1 MSQSRRVTSAR
12 GPTSAGPAYVL
23 DLSPNGLGAVRA
35 LARRGIRVR
44 SFDCDPSREGL
55 RSRIGQPAL
64 CPDPTRQPERL
75 LAFLGDLASTEP
87 QPPFLLPC
95 NDKFAEFVSDHRDH
109 LARGFT
115 FVLPRPELSKAFLE
129 KSETYEF
136 AAGAGVPVPRTAV
149 VTAGSADSI
158 DLPPGFPFPAILKP
172 SLAYAL
178 WGLTKNKVLVVRNAA
193 EAARTLG
200 RLPRHIAYVLQE
212 VIPGEETRLFFY
224 STYRDGRGR
233 NLAEFVSRK
242 VRQFP
247 PGFGTSTL
255 FESAHDEEVLRLGR
269 SLFDHVGYTG
279 LGSAEFK
286 RDPRD
291 GRLKLIEVNSRL
303 WLFHPLSVP
312 TGVDFPLTA
321 YLDATDQPVPPQ
333 TQSRETVKWVYL
345 GRDLAVAFFQWR
357 DGRLTL
363 GEWLASYRGVKTSAL
378 WDSAD
383 PGPALYLPWGYL
395 TRLLRRRG
403 KRVWPDGDAQVAAGL
418 SEERPAIPE
427 LSWSEQMATLSPHP
441 KPKHGR

>member
-1 MSQSRRVTSAR
+1 MNTS
-12 GPTSAGPAYVL
+12 SPAYIL
-23 DLSPNGLGAVRA
+23 DLSPNGLAAVRA
-35 LARRGIRVR
+35 LARRGVKVR

-55 RSRIGQPAL
+55 RSRFGQPVL
-64 CPDPTRQPERL
+64 CPDPTLQPEGL
-75 LAFLGDLASTEP
+75 LAFLDGLASTEP

-95 NDKFAEFVSDHRDH
+95 NDKFAAFVSDHRDH
-109 LARGFT
+109 LARSFT
-115 FVLPRPELSKAFLE
+115 FVLPRPELSKTFLE
-129 KSETYEF
+129 KSETYEL

-149 VTAGSADSI
+149 VAAGLVDAA

-172 SLAYAL
+172 SLTYAL
-178 WGLTKNKVLVVRNAA
+178 WGLTKNKVLVVRDTA

-200 RLPRHIAYVLQE
+200 RLPRDISYVLQE
-212 VIPGEETRLFFY
+212 VIPGDETRLLYY

-255 FESAHDEEVLRLGR
+255 FESAHDEEVSRLGR
-269 SLFDHVGYTG
+269 SLFDNVGYTG

-291 GRLKLIEVNSRL
+291 GRLKLIEVNARL

-321 YLDATDQPVPPQ
+321 YLDATGQPVPPQ

-378 WDSAD
+378 WDAAD
-383 PGPALYLPWGYL
+383 PGPALYLPWAYL
-395 TRLLRRRG
+395 TRRLRRRG
-403 KRVWPDGDAQVAAGL
+403 RRTWPGGNAEVAAGL
-418 SEERPAIPE
+418 SEGPPTIPE
-427 LSWSEQMATLSPHP
+427 LSWSEQMATLSPP
-441 KPKHGR
+441 PTLPPAGS